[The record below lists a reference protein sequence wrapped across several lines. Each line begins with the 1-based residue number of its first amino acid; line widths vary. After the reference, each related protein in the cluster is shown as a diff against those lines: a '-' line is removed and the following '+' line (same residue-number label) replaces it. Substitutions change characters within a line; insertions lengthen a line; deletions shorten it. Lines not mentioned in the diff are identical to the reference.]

1 MTVPTVSASIATVTA
16 VGMAIVTAALGV
28 AHLAAGGALGVLH
41 LDLAGRL
48 LEEGFDCGLGRHV
61 GGGFLALDKCSW

>member
-1 MTVPTVSASIATVTA
+1 MAVVAAA
-16 VGMAIVTAALGV
+16 VGV
-28 AHLAAGGALGVLH
+28 ARLAAGGALGVLH

-61 GGGFLALDKCSW
+61 VGGFLALDKRGW

>member
-1 MTVPTVSASIATVTA
+1 MTVPTVSAPIATVTA
-16 VGMAIVTAALGV
+16 VGVAVVAAAVGV
-28 AHLAAGGALGVLH
+28 ARLAAGGALSVLH

-48 LEEGFDCGLGRHV
+48 LEEGVDCSRGRHV

>member
-1 MTVPTVSASIATVTA
+1 MAVVAAA
-16 VGMAIVTAALGV
+16 VGV
-28 AHLAAGGALGVLH
+28 ARLAAGGALGVLH

-48 LEEGFDCGLGRHV
+48 LKEGFDCGLGRHV